1 MWKKKFRIGLIVVW
15 TTRVRV
21 CVHVFDDSLH
31 LWFWHSIALEQMTPS
46 RKKHSEKHCS
56 MNRIMSHQARL
67 PTAVREYEPAPPS
80 FALKDWKIL
89 WWNQGFDWLIL
100 ATTLS
105 VIGWFKLQLWMW
117 LAHWIVPITNGPIIT
132 WLVNSWKIEVFPT
145 NRNRGNCDFF
155 LG

>member
-1 MWKKKFRIGLIVVW
+1 MKLKSFRLCGKKKFRIGLIVVW

-21 CVHVFDDSLH
+21 CVHVLDDSSH
-31 LWFWHSIALEQMTPS
+31 LILTLYCIRTDDTLEEN
-46 RKKHSEKHCS
+46 KNSEKHWS

-89 WWNQGFDWLIL
+89 WWNHDWLIL

-105 VIGWFKLQLWMW
+105 MIGWFKLQPWMW
-117 LAHWIVPITNGPIIT
+117 LAYWIV
-132 WLVNSWKIEVFPT
+132 
-145 NRNRGNCDFF
+145 R
-155 LG
+155 